1 MSASKTKSS
10 IFKCMREKENYIYG
24 RGGGDKK
31 KPDEFNAPK
40 VMALIKK
47 IKELDSQDERDYGT
61 KFKHFIYSEMKYSAG
76 ITVIVDALEMNGFEC
91 ILKKQGGR
99 MELVTHPIAKQNAF
113 GVLFKQTF
121 KGVKDGISEKVKK
134 DMLDAFND
142 RSNNHGDKIRII
154 LLEKEFKEG
163 IDLFDVKYAHI
174 LEETMT
180 NADLTQIIGRGTRQ
194 CGQKALEFIPMV
206 GWTLN
211 VFRYILTIPDNLKD
225 KYSSSLVKRNELS
238 SSNLFDVRTLKDLYS
253 NFATLDSDE
262 INVINQLNTLGPYLG
277 LDHYLTKP
285 LHQNFDYTKDPF
297 YLLDD
302 VTVSRSDISNVT
314 DKKYAY
320 YKSEMER
327 REEERLLAEEK
338 RKEEERIRAEE
349 RRLAEEK
356 RREEERIRAEEQR
369 QREEERRIAEEQRRE
384 QERIQREEQRIM
396 DEHRKGVE
404 LLLAKEARLEEQ
416 RIKALEEERQRRIA
430 LEEEERRIAKLAEE
444 KRISDAEEENRL
456 RILQERERQLEE
468 ERQQA
473 EQRQRDEERRIEK
486 ERQEAEERERLEIER
501 IEQQKVRAEEERLE
515 QERILE
521 ENRRREEE
529 RQEDERR
536 RLEDERRI
544 EEERQQYE
552 QQRLREEQERIEQKR
567 IDDENRRR
575 DEEEQQRLQEER
587 RLQEEQRQL
596 EQRLREEENRRQE
609 EEQRRLEEA
618 ERIREEKDKR
628 EKQRLREEEER
639 RRIEEEERQQEEKR
653 RLEEEQQRIEEE
665 KRRLEE
671 EQQRIEEEEQQRK
684 KQKPKR
690 NAEEERER
698 KLKKLERSGIVQRNI
713 IDPNARALR
722 PRADGGTFETQQD
735 LHKFI
740 YSTYGNWSWTKKFED
755 DCISKEDATLNV
767 TQKFLKHYFTPQ
779 LPEKGMLLWH
789 SVGSG
794 KTCTGIAVASSE
806 FEEQGYNIIW
816 VTRGQLRSGIN
827 KNIFEDVVCHQ
838 RVKKGS
844 KTYKDKTLDTKYWNK
859 PITHRQFSNI
869 CKSEA
874 TNSSSLNVKLR
885 ENGRKHNG
893 DFLYKTLVIIDEAH
907 FLYGKTGA
915 LPQEMPETQY
925 IEKAINN
932 SYRKSGENSVKVL
945 LMTAT
950 PITEKPD
957 ELMKLINLCKT
968 PEEKMDIS
976 NVMDAIKSMGWREF
990 INRNLTGYISYVNRM
1005 YDPSQF
1011 AQVVIQDIPVE
1022 MTTYDNKSNKNN
1034 QEYAIMKSC
1043 FNVKEKDIRPT
1054 SSPRPISRYATPR
1067 IATPRSPKITT
1078 PRPQST
1084 PKMVSSPKLQ
1094 TPRATTPKYEMDEAT
1109 KRKLRFFIKV
1119 KDNAPE
1125 LYDEFYQILKLSAMK
1140 DNVMDKYDIAKL
1152 QTLFK
1157 HKYSLLLEFNNYL
1170 PANKQIPVD
1179 PTMSADGNDD
1189 SSIINRVR
1197 NIHHSRKHKTTS
1209 LAKPL
1214 ENFIKHLT

>member
-1 MSASKTKSS
+1 
-10 IFKCMREKENYIYG
+10 MREKENYIYG

-40 VMALIKK
+40 VMALIEK
-47 IKELDSQDERDYGT
+47 IKELDREDEKHFGT
-61 KFKHFIYSEMKYSAG
+61 KFKHFIYSEMKYASG
-76 ITVIVDALEMNGFEC
+76 ITVIAEALEMNGFDC

-99 MELVTHPIAKQNAF
+99 MELENRPATKQNAF

-211 VFRYILTIPDNLKD
+211 VFRYVLTIPDNLKD
-225 KYSSSLVKRNELS
+225 KYSSALVKRNELS

-285 LHQNFDYTKDPF
+285 LHQNFDYTQDPF

-302 VTVSRSDISNVT
+302 VTVSRSDISSDVI

-327 REEERLLAEEK
+327 HEEERLLAEEK
-338 RKEEERIRAEE
+338 RKEQERIRAEE

-369 QREEERRIAEEQRRE
+369 QREEKRRIAEEQRRE
-384 QERIQREEQRIM
+384 QERIQREEQRIN
-396 DEHRKGVE
+396 DEHRRGID

-416 RIKALEEERQRRIA
+416 RIRAIEKERQRILA

-444 KRISDAEEENRL
+444 KKISDAEEENRL
-456 RILQERERQLEE
+456 RILQERERQLED

-473 EQRQRDEERRIEK
+473 EKRRRDEERRIEK

-501 IEQQKVRAEEERLE
+501 IEQQKVRAEEDRLE

-521 ENRRREEE
+521 ENRILKEE

-544 EEERQQYE
+544 EEERQEYE
-552 QQRLREEQERIEQKR
+552 QQRLRDEQEL
-567 IDDENRRR
+567 IDR
-575 DEEEQQRLQEER
+575 
-587 RLQEEQRQL
+587 
-596 EQRLREEENRRQE
+596 
-609 EEQRRLEEA
+609 
-618 ERIREEKDKR
+618 K
-628 EKQRLREEEER
+628 REEEE
-639 RRIEEEERQQEEKR
+639 ER
-653 RLEEEQQRIEEE
+653 
-665 KRRLEE
+665 
-671 EQQRIEEEEQQRK
+671 QRK

-690 NAEEERER
+690 TAEEERER

-713 IDPNARALR
+713 ISPNKRALR
-722 PRADGGTFETQQD
+722 PRADGGTFQTQQD

-740 YSTYGNWSWTKKFED
+740 YSTYGNWSWIKKFED
-755 DCISKEDATLNV
+755 NCKSKEDATLNV

-932 SYRKSGENSVKVL
+932 SYNKSGENSVKVL

-968 PEEKMDIS
+968 SEEKMDIS

-1022 MTTYDNKSNKNN
+1022 MTTYDNKSDKNN

-1043 FNVKEKDIRPT
+1043 FNVKEKDIRPRSPRAAPRTTPQPQPTPRMT
-1054 SSPRPISRYATPR
+1054 SSPKVP
-1067 IATPRSPKITT
+1067 
-1078 PRPQST
+1078 
-1084 PKMVSSPKLQ
+1084 
-1094 TPRATTPKYEMDEAT
+1094 TPRALTPKQMDENT
-1109 KRKLRFFIKV
+1109 KRKLQFFIKV

-1125 LYDEFYQILKLSAMK
+1125 LFDEFYQILKLSSMK
-1140 DNVMDKYDIAKL
+1140 ENVIDKHDIAKL

-1157 HKYSLLLEFNNYL
+1157 NKYSLLLEFNIYL
-1170 PANKQIPVD
+1170 PANKQIPKE
-1179 PTMSADGNDD
+1179 PTMSVVDGNDD
-1189 SSIINRVR
+1189 STIIKRVR
-1197 NIHHSRKHKTTS
+1197 NLHHSRKHKTTS